1 MKQAI
6 RHFIIEKAREI
17 FELKGYTNTT
27 IEDLAQAADISKPT
41 IYKYFNGKD
50 DIFRNVVDL
59 SNTEFDEL
67 LNPLLTAS
75 ESFPEKLKQ
84 LTFSILNHIN
94 KNRGILKIAFHESH
108 MFIEAIDKENFGGI
122 ERLLEATDKKVQ
134 IFKKFFQEGLDNGY
148 LTNDIPLDLVA
159 IFYAGILGE
168 FSLGYVLGKERLA
181 DFDLNVLTDHITG
194 IISKGIVQNKKEK

>member
-1 MKQAI
+1 LKEAI
-6 RHFIIEKAREI
+6 RHFIVEKAREI

-41 IYKYFNGKD
+41 LYKYFNGKD
-50 DIFRNVVDL
+50 DIFRGVVDL

-67 LNPLLTAS
+67 LKPLLTVS
-75 ESFPEKLKQ
+75 EIFPEKLKQ
-84 LTFSILNHIN
+84 LTFSVLNHVN

-122 ERLLEATDKKVQ
+122 ERLLEAKDKRVQ

-148 LTNDIPLDLVA
+148 LTSDIPLDLIAV
-159 IFYAGILGE
+159 FYTGMLGE
-168 FSLGYVLGKERLA
+168 FSLGYILGKERMA
-181 DFDLNVLTDHITG
+181 DFDLNELTDHITS
-194 IISKGIVQNKKEK
+194 IISKGIVKDKIEK